1 MSELLKIGFPCIVK
15 PVMSSSGKG
24 QTKLNSDNDI
34 EKSWQNASKS
44 MRGDR
49 GKVIVE
55 EFISF
60 NSEITLLTVNKNM
73 EKQFFVLL

>member
-1 MSELLKIGFPCIVK
+1 
-15 PVMSSSGKG
+15 MSSSGKG

-34 EKSWQNASKS
+34 EKAWQEASKS

-49 GKVIVE
+49 AKVIVE

-60 NSEITLLTVNKNM
+60 NSEITLLTVKQKM

>member
-1 MSELLKIGFPCIVK
+1 MYCKASDVFF
-15 PVMSSSGKG
+15 GKG

-34 EKSWQNASKS
+34 EIAWQEASKS

-49 GKVIVE
+49 VKVIIE

-60 NSEITLLTVNKNM
+60 NSEITLLTVKQKM